1 MGMSTKHTLGFG
13 YIAQGTKGTK
23 RVKGIDICQ
32 VLRDKIAAKHQIEI
46 EDENGE
52 DDLDDIVYDL
62 ESGDG
67 RSFRILSS
75 WEDNLFGV
83 FSKKSIVELKYAPV
97 STRPPEDGWIQELDA
112 VIEEYDLRSIVT
124 QSTPTWH
131 IIPRYV

>member
-1 MGMSTKHTLGFG
+1 MGMSTKYTLGFG
-13 YIAQGTKGTK
+13 YIAQGTKETK

-32 VLRDKIAAKHQIEI
+32 VLRDKIATKHQIEI
-46 EDENGE
+46 EDETGE
-52 DDLDDIVYDL
+52 DDLDDVMNDL
-62 ESGDG
+62 EDGDG
-67 RSFRILSS
+67 RPFRILSS

-83 FSKKSIVELKYAPV
+83 FSEKSIVELKSAPV

-112 VIEEYDLRSIVT
+112 AIDEYDMRSIVT

>member
-1 MGMSTKHTLGFG
+1 MGMSTKYTLGFG
-13 YIAQGTKGTK
+13 YIAKGTKETK

-32 VLRDKIAAKHQIEI
+32 VLRDKIAAKHKDEI
-46 EDENGE
+46 DEDLVE
-52 DDLDDIVYDL
+52 DTIDEIVYDL
-62 ESGDG
+62 ESGEG
-67 RSFRILSS
+67 RQIRILNS
-75 WEDNLFGV
+75 WEDNFFGV